1 MADAPALG
9 AGAAQ
14 AACRFD
20 PDLAHQADGDAAVS
34 AAPRDPP
41 AAPATG
47 GQLCRARAA
56 PRNGPYTS
64 SAMHVTTTPSE
75 KSTLVVEVELPVDRV
90 ARAVADATRRL
101 SQRTRVAGFRPGK
114 APRGMLDRVL
124 GEGAVWDEAVET
136 LVDVSYREW
145 AKGTADDPAIVII
158 GRPEVEVVEA
168 EEGKP
173 LRYKATVPVRPE
185 VKLGDYAN
193 FPFKPEIAPVDDAKV
208 DRVVE
213 EMRDQQATLGPVEA
227 RPAAKGDWAVIGYN
241 GTRDGV
247 AFDGGTAD
255 RMPLVIG
262 EERLIPGLEEHLVG
276 LEPGGTA
283 EFDITFPDDYQDE
296 ALRGAR
302 AHFSVELKELREKI
316 VPAADDD
323 FAQSM
328 GDFADLATL
337 RAEIRTRL
345 ERNALDRARHGFAD
359 RIIDYAVKNATIAIP
374 DILVDE
380 EIEVMHDEMK
390 GALARQGITEAAYLS
405 ATGKTA
411 EEIHAEFRPGAEERA
426 KTLLVLGEIA
436 TREGIDVPDRDII
449 DEILR
454 AKARYASE
462 AKLAAYFDTPRAQA
476 AVRSSL
482 RRARVVETIIDRWLA
497 AHPEH
502 PAIPHVEQADASS
515 SAIAAA
521 AHDHD
526 HDHAAEIEASPA

>member
-1 MADAPALG
+1 
-9 AGAAQ
+9 
-14 AACRFD
+14 
-20 PDLAHQADGDAAVS
+20 
-34 AAPRDPP
+34 
-41 AAPATG
+41 
-47 GQLCRARAA
+47 
-56 PRNGPYTS
+56 
-64 SAMHVTTTPSE
+64 MHVTTTPSE

-136 LVDVSYREW
+136 LVETSYREW
-145 AKGTADDPAIVII
+145 AKATADDPAIFII

-173 LRYKATVPVRPE
+173 LRFKATVPLRPE
-185 VKLGDYAN
+185 VKLGDYAG
-193 FPFKPEIAPVDDAKV
+193 FPFKPEIEAVDDVKV
-208 DRVVE
+208 GRVVD
-213 EMRDQQATLGPVEA
+213 EMRDQQATLGPVEERA
-227 RPAAKGDWAVIGYN
+227 AAKGDWAVIGFT

-247 AFDGGTAD
+247 PFDGGTSE

-262 EERLIPGLEEHLVG
+262 EERLVPGFEEHLVG
-276 LEPGGTA
+276 LQPGGTA

-296 ALRGAR
+296 TLRGAQ
-302 AHFSVELKELREKI
+302 AHFGVELKELREKI
-316 VPAADDD
+316 LPAADDD

-328 GDFADLATL
+328 GDFADMATL

-359 RIIDYAVKNATIAIP
+359 RIIDYAVKNATIEIP

-380 EIEVMHDEMK
+380 EVEVMHDEMK
-390 GALARQGITEAAYLS
+390 SALARQGITEEVYLA

-411 EEIHAEFRPGAEERA
+411 EELHVEFRPGAEERA

-436 TREGIDVPDRDII
+436 SREGIDVPDRDII
-449 DEILR
+449 DEIIR

-462 AKLAAYFDTPRAQA
+462 PKLAAYFDTPRAQA
-476 AVRSSL
+476 AIRSSL
-482 RRARVVETIIDRWLA
+482 RRSRVVETIIDRWLA

-502 PAIPHVEQADASS
+502 PAIPHAEDDGPAPVP
-515 SAIAAA
+515 AAP
-521 AHDHD
+521 HDHD
-526 HDHAAEIEASPA
+526 HDHNEVDDGVSPA

>member
-1 MADAPALG
+1 
-9 AGAAQ
+9 
-14 AACRFD
+14 
-20 PDLAHQADGDAAVS
+20 
-34 AAPRDPP
+34 
-41 AAPATG
+41 
-47 GQLCRARAA
+47 
-56 PRNGPYTS
+56 
-64 SAMHVTTTPSE
+64 MHVTTTPSE

-136 LVDVSYREW
+136 LVDTSYREW
-145 AKGTADDPAIVII
+145 VQGTVDDPAIVII
-158 GRPEVEVVEA
+158 GRPEVEMVEA

-173 LRYKATVPVRPE
+173 LRFKAIVPLRPRVE
-185 VKLGDYAN
+185 LGDYAN
-193 FPFKPEIAPVDDAKV
+193 FPFKPEIEPVDEAKV
-208 DRVVE
+208 DRVVD
-213 EMRDQQATLGPVEA
+213 EMRDQQATLGPVEERA
-227 RPAAKGDWAVIGYN
+227 AAKGDWAVIGFA

-247 AFDGGTAD
+247 PFDGGTSE

-262 EERLIPGLEEHLVG
+262 EERLLPGFEEHLVG
-276 LEPGGTA
+276 LEPGDTA

-296 ALRGAR
+296 SLRGAQ

-323 FAQSM
+323 FAQAM

-337 RAEIRTRL
+337 RAEIRKRL
-345 ERNALDRARHGFAD
+345 ERSALDRARHGFAD
-359 RIIDYAVKNATIAIP
+359 RIIDYAVKNATIEIP

-380 EIEVMHDEMK
+380 EVEVMHDEMK
-390 GALARQGITEAAYLS
+390 GALARQGITEEAYLA
-405 ATGKTA
+405 ATGKAA
-411 EEIHAEFRPGAEERA
+411 EELHAEFRPGAEERA

-454 AKARYASE
+454 ARARYASE
-462 AKLAAYFDTPRAQA
+462 PKLAAYFDTPRAQA
-476 AVRSSL
+476 AIRSSL
-482 RRARVVETIIDRWLA
+482 RRSRVVETLIDRWLA

-502 PAIPHVEQADASS
+502 PAIPHAEEGEASTV
-515 SAIAAA
+515 AAA
-521 AHDHD
+521 PRDGDHD
-526 HDHAAEIEASPA
+526 HDHVPEAEASPA

>member
-1 MADAPALG
+1 
-9 AGAAQ
+9 
-14 AACRFD
+14 
-20 PDLAHQADGDAAVS
+20 
-34 AAPRDPP
+34 
-41 AAPATG
+41 
-47 GQLCRARAA
+47 
-56 PRNGPYTS
+56 
-64 SAMHVTTTPSE
+64 MHVTTTPSP

-114 APRGMLDRVL
+114 APRGMLERVL
-124 GEGAVWDEAVET
+124 GEGSVWDEAVET
-136 LVDVSYREW
+136 LVDTSYREW
-145 AKGTADDPAIVII
+145 AKGTADDPAIFII

-173 LRYKATVPVRPE
+173 LRFKATVPLRPV
-185 VKLGDYAN
+185 VKLGDYSG
-193 FPFKPEIAPVDDAKV
+193 FPFKPEIDAVDDAKIE
-208 DRVVE
+208 RVVA
-213 EMRDQQATLGPVEA
+213 EMLDQQATLGPVEERA
-227 RPAAKGDWAVIGYN
+227 AAKGDWAVIGFS

-247 AFDGGTAD
+247 PFEGGTSE

-262 EERLIPGLEEHLVG
+262 EERLVPGFEEHLVG
-276 LEPGGTA
+276 LRPGGTA

-296 ALRGAR
+296 ALRGAQ
-302 AHFSVELKELREKI
+302 AHFDVELKELREKI

-337 RAEIRTRL
+337 QAEIRKRL

-359 RIIDYAVKNATIAIP
+359 RIIEYAVKNATIEIP

-380 EIEVMHDEMK
+380 EVEVMHDEMK
-390 GALARQGITEAAYLS
+390 GALARQGITEEAYLS
-405 ATGKTA
+405 ATGKAA
-411 EEIHAEFRPGAEERA
+411 EELHKEFRPGAEERA

-449 DEILR
+449 DEIIR

-462 AKLAAYFDTPRAQA
+462 PKLAAYFDTPRAQA
-476 AVRSSL
+476 AIRSSL
-482 RRARVVETIIDRWLA
+482 RRARVVETLIERWLA

-502 PAIPHVEQADASS
+502 PAIPHAEDGQSS
-515 SAIAAA
+515 PVAAA
-521 AHDHD
+521 THDHD
-526 HDHAAEIEASPA
+526 HDHDHESEAEAAPA

>member
-1 MADAPALG
+1 
-9 AGAAQ
+9 
-14 AACRFD
+14 
-20 PDLAHQADGDAAVS
+20 
-34 AAPRDPP
+34 
-41 AAPATG
+41 
-47 GQLCRARAA
+47 
-56 PRNGPYTS
+56 
-64 SAMHVTTTPSE
+64 MHVTTTPSE

-101 SQRTRVAGFRPGK
+101 GQRTRVAGFRPGK

-124 GEGAVWDEAVET
+124 GEGAVWDEAVEA
-136 LVDVSYREW
+136 LVETSYREW

-173 LRYKATVPVRPE
+173 LRFKATVPLRPE
-185 VKLGDYAN
+185 VKLGDYAG
-193 FPFKPEIAPVDDAKV
+193 FPFKPEIDPVDDAKV
-208 DRVVE
+208 ERVLDQ
-213 EMRDQQATLGPVEA
+213 MRDQQATLGPVEERA
-227 RPAAKGDWAVIGYN
+227 AAKGDWAVIGFT

-247 AFDGGTAD
+247 PFDGGTSE

-262 EERLIPGLEEHLVG
+262 EERLVPGFEEHLVG

-296 ALRGAR
+296 ALRGAQAR
-302 AHFSVELKELREKI
+302 FRVELKELREKI
-316 VPAADDD
+316 LPAADDG

-328 GDFADLATL
+328 GDFTDLATL
-337 RAEIRTRL
+337 RGEIRRRL

-359 RIIDYAVKNATIAIP
+359 RIIDYAVKNATIEIP

-380 EIEVMHDEMK
+380 EVEVMHDEMK
-390 GALARQGITEAAYLS
+390 GALARQGITEEAYLA

-411 EEIHAEFRPGAEERA
+411 EEVHAEFRPGAEERA
-426 KTLLVLGEIA
+426 RTLLVLGEIA

-449 DEILR
+449 DEIIR

-462 AKLAAYFDTPRAQA
+462 PKLAAYFDTPRAQA
-476 AVRSSL
+476 AIRSSL
-482 RRARVVETIIDRWLA
+482 RRARVVETVIDRWLA

-502 PAIPHVEQADASS
+502 PAIPHAEDGESS
-515 SAIAAA
+515 PVAAA
-521 AHDHD
+521 AQDHDHD
-526 HDHAAEIEASPA
+526 HDHGLEAEAALA

>member
-1 MADAPALG
+1 
-9 AGAAQ
+9 
-14 AACRFD
+14 
-20 PDLAHQADGDAAVS
+20 
-34 AAPRDPP
+34 
-41 AAPATG
+41 
-47 GQLCRARAA
+47 
-56 PRNGPYTS
+56 
-64 SAMHVTTTPSE
+64 MHVTTTPSQ

-114 APRGMLDRVL
+114 APRGMLERVL

-136 LVDVSYREW
+136 LVDTSYREW
-145 AKGTADDPAIVII
+145 AKGAADDPAIFII

-173 LRYKATVPVRPE
+173 LRFKATVPLRPE
-185 VKLGDYAN
+185 VKIGDYAS
-193 FPFKPEIAPVDDAKV
+193 FPFKPEIETVDDAKV
-208 DRVVE
+208 ERVIQ
-213 EMRDQQATLGPVEA
+213 EMRDQQATLGPVEERA
-227 RPAAKGDWAVIGYN
+227 AAKGDWAVIGFT

-247 AFDGGTAD
+247 PFDGGTSE

-262 EERLIPGLEEHLVG
+262 EERLIPGFEEHLVG
-276 LEPGGTA
+276 LKAGGTA

-296 ALRGAR
+296 TLRGAQ
-302 AHFSVELKELREKI
+302 AHFIVELNELREKI

-337 RAEIRTRL
+337 RAEIRKRL

-359 RIIDYAVKNATIAIP
+359 RIIDYAVKNATIEIP

-380 EIEVMHDEMK
+380 EVEVMHDEMK

-405 ATGKTA
+405 ATGKAA
-411 EEIHAEFRPGAEERA
+411 EELHKEFRPGAEERA

-449 DEILR
+449 DEIIR
-454 AKARYASE
+454 AKARYASDP
-462 AKLAAYFDTPRAQA
+462 KLAAYFDTPRAQA
-476 AVRSSL
+476 AIRSSL
-482 RRARVVETIIDRWLA
+482 RRARVVETLIDRWLA

-502 PAIPHVEQADASS
+502 PAIPHAEDGQSS
-515 SAIAAA
+515 PVAAA
-521 AHDHD
+521 PHDHD
-526 HDHAAEIEASPA
+526 HGHGHDHEAEAEAEAAPA

>member
-1 MADAPALG
+1 
-9 AGAAQ
+9 
-14 AACRFD
+14 
-20 PDLAHQADGDAAVS
+20 
-34 AAPRDPP
+34 
-41 AAPATG
+41 
-47 GQLCRARAA
+47 
-56 PRNGPYTS
+56 
-64 SAMHVTTTPSE
+64 MHVTTTPST

-114 APRGMLDRVL
+114 APRGMLERVL
-124 GEGAVWDEAVET
+124 GEGSVWDEAVET
-136 LVDVSYREW
+136 LVDTSYREW

-173 LRYKATVPVRPE
+173 LRFKATVPLRPH
-185 VKLGDYAN
+185 VKLGDYTG
-193 FPFKPEIAPVDDAKV
+193 FPFKPEIDAVDDAKV
-208 DRVVE
+208 DRVVD
-213 EMRDQQATLGPVEA
+213 EMRDHQATLGPAEERA
-227 RPAAKGDWAVIGYN
+227 AAKGDWAVIGFA

-247 AFDGGTAD
+247 AFDGGTSE

-262 EERLIPGLEEHLVG
+262 EERLVPGFEEHLVG
-276 LEPGGTA
+276 LKPGGTA

-296 ALRGAR
+296 TLRGAR
-302 AHFSVELKELREKI
+302 AHFGVELKELREKI
-316 VPAADDD
+316 LPAADDD
-323 FAQSM
+323 FAKSM
-328 GDFADLATL
+328 GDFADMATL
-337 RAEIRTRL
+337 RAEIRKRL

-359 RIIDYAVKNATIAIP
+359 RIIDYAVKNATIEIP

-380 EIEVMHDEMK
+380 EVEVMHDEMK
-390 GALARQGITEAAYLS
+390 GALARQGITEEAYLS

-411 EEIHAEFRPGAEERA
+411 EEVHKEFRPGAEERT

-449 DEILR
+449 DEIIR

-476 AVRSSL
+476 AIRSSL
-482 RRARVVETIIDRWLA
+482 RRARVVETLIDRWLA

-502 PAIPHVEQADASS
+502 PAIPHAEDGQSS
-515 SAIAAA
+515 PVAAA
-521 AHDHD
+521 THDHD
-526 HDHAAEIEASPA
+526 RDHDHEAEAEAAPA